1 MENRIKIHRMTD
13 NKNAVPTLNR
23 ADMTRRDAIFRVRNE
38 LGLFSF
44 LH

>member
-13 NKNAVPTLNR
+13 SKNAVPTLKRN
-23 ADMTRRDAIFRVRNE
+23 DITRRDAIFRVRDE